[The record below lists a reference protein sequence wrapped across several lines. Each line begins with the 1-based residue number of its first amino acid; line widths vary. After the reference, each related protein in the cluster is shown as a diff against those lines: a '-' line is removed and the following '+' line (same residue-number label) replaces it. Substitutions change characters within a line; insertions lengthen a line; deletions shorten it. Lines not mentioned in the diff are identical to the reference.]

1 MLQLVLTIVRLKLT
15 IILKQ
20 FLLNCDDLTKNI
32 NNEKETKIVFIIRIE
47 ANSNGSRPPVQS
59 WSGAAPPDGFAF
71 LTDAQK
77 DAFYS
82 TVPAGFVNITV
93 EEREGIKYIASIEV
107 NQEALDAYRAI
118 LPDPTISVKAEK
130 IAEIKQSCED
140 YICAGTD
147 VTYADNTSEHFTYT
161 LADQSNISEMF
172 TAIMAGATEYPYHA
186 DGEIC
191 KIYSKAEIVTIYG
204 TLCLFKTEATT
215 YHNSLKAQINAMTDA
230 DAISAIKFKET
241 ELTGEYL
248 TNYTAMMAS
257 AQTQLNAI
265 LAKIPTEEA

>member
-1 MLQLVLTIVRLKLT
+1 MRIVE
-15 IILKQ
+15 ILA
-20 FLLNCDDLTKNI
+20 L
-32 NNEKETKIVFIIRIE
+32 E
-47 ANSNGSRPPVQS
+47 NGAHRNQTVI
-59 WSGAAPPDGFAF
+59 GEITPPDGWAVIPDDMVCENFPFGEVAAEEIDGVMTVISWTPGIIPGQ
-71 LTDAQK
+71 TDA
-77 DAFYS
+77 
-82 TVPAGFVNITV
+82 
-93 EEREGIKYIASIEV
+93 E
-107 NQEALDAYRAI
+107 I
-118 LPDPTISVKAEK
+118 LNTTKTAKLTEISK
-130 IAEIKQSCED
+130 SCED
-140 YICAGTD
+140 YIYAGTT
-147 VTYADNTSEHFTYT
+147 VTFSDNTTEHFTYT

-191 KIYSKAEIVTIYG
+191 KIYTKEQIITIYG
-204 TLCLFKTEATT
+204 TLSLFKTEATT

-265 LAKIPTEEA
+265 LAKIPTDEAV

>member
-1 MLQLVLTIVRLKLT
+1 MNVAVVENGIITNIIVSDEPDNINTFPVPSGLWIGDKMPPQYDSIEAIKTAKLT
-15 IILKQ
+15 
-20 FLLNCDDLTKNI
+20 
-32 NNEKETKIVFIIRIE
+32 
-47 ANSNGSRPPVQS
+47 
-59 WSGAAPPDGFAF
+59 
-71 LTDAQK
+71 
-77 DAFYS
+77 
-82 TVPAGFVNITV
+82 
-93 EEREGIKYIASIEV
+93 
-107 NQEALDAYRAI
+107 
-118 LPDPTISVKAEK
+118 
-130 IAEIKQSCED
+130 EIPKSCED
-140 YICAGTD
+140 YIYAGTD
-147 VTYADNTSEHFTYT
+147 VTLPDNTIKHFTYT

-191 KIYSKAEIVTIYG
+191 KIYTKEQIIAIYG
-204 TLCLFKTEATT
+204 TLSLFKTEATT

-265 LAKIPTEEA
+265 LAKIPTDEAV

>member
-1 MLQLVLTIVRLKLT
+1 MN
-15 IILKQ
+15 IIE
-20 FLLNCDDLTKNI
+20 I
-32 NNEKETKIVFIIRIE
+32 NALI
-47 ANSNGSRPPVQS
+47 NGAHRNQ
-59 WSGAAPPDGFAF
+59 SGANVLPEGWAIIPDDIIIPKSF
-71 LTDAQK
+71 
-77 DAFYS
+77 
-82 TVPAGFVNITV
+82 PFVD
-93 EEREGIKYIASIEV
+93 IEV
-107 NQEALDAYRAI
+107 DGNIVTSMMARELPKPDISIIKQSKLD
-118 LPDPTISVKAEK
+118 
-130 IAEIKQSCED
+130 EIKQSCED
-140 YICAGTD
+140 YIYAGTD
-147 VTYADNTSEHFTYT
+147 VTLPDNTIKHFTYT

-191 KIYSKAEIVTIYG
+191 KIYTKEQIVAIYG
-204 TLCLFKTEATT
+204 TLSLFKTEATT

-248 TNYTAMMAS
+248 TNYNEMMAS